1 MAVLSMAAALPSA
14 RAQAPGVPIEKP
26 VPAAQDPALLDSLAA
41 LRDSGRGLTAA
52 TAREA
57 LLSPTPET
65 FSLPPCRTTPLRPAE
80 VWEAAQRSRLW
91 IGWHFLCHK
100 CDHWHVNLAGGYP
113 LTADGIVATCH
124 HVVEPG
130 SEIRDGR
137 LVAVDGDGGVWPVTA
152 VVAAS
157 REMDA
162 CLVRLGGW
170 QGHPLP
176 LNDQVRPGDPAFLL
190 SSPLGIS
197 GYFTSGLVNR
207 FFWSPKLG
215 TTMPAADDFT
225 HLRMNVSTDWAPG
238 SSGAPVL
245 DTCGNAIG
253 HVATISHLGDAKNS
267 AGNGVAHL
275 TLHEGVP
282 ARSLLSLVHQC
293 HQAAARPRQ
302 PTDSFAALQE
312 AIGAREFATA
322 TALANAL
329 ETESADASS
338 RLRLLK
344 ARFAIAIGTGNE
356 DEAAARAPEL
366 IDAAPPDAASSLNEA
381 AWNLVTIFPS
391 PKPATLAAAERAAQR
406 SVELHQHRD
415 PASLDTLARVCFLQS
430 KKDEAIRLQEMAV
443 ALAEEP
449 LRSQLENVLASYRA
463 GTLPDV
469 RPE

>member
-1 MAVLSMAAALPSA
+1 MAVLSLAAVLETV

-26 VPAAQDPALLDSLAA
+26 VPVEQDPALLDSLAA
-41 LRDSGRGLTAA
+41 LRDSGRGLTA
-52 TAREA
+52 TAARQA
-57 LLSPTPET
+57 LLTPTPET
-65 FSLPPCRTTPLRPAE
+65 ISLPPCRTTPLRPAE

-130 SEIRDGR
+130 PEIREGR
-137 LVAVDGDGGVWPVTA
+137 LVAVDGEGRAWPVTA
-152 VVAAS
+152 VLAAN

-162 CLVRLGGW
+162 CLVRVDGW
-170 QGHPLP
+170 NGPPLP

-190 SSPLGIS
+190 SSPLGVS
-197 GYFTSGLVNR
+197 GYFSSGLVNR

-215 TTMPAADDFT
+215 TSAPAADDFT

-267 AGNGVAHL
+267 AGKGVAHL

-282 ARSLLSLVHQC
+282 ARSLISLVRQC
-293 HQAAARPRQ
+293 HEAAARPPQ
-302 PTDSFAALQE
+302 PAASFAALQE
-312 AIGAREFATA
+312 AIGAREFAAA
-322 TALANAL
+322 TTLANAL
-329 ETESADASS
+329 ENESTDPPA
-338 RLRLLK
+338 RLRLLH
-344 ARFAIAIGTGNE
+344 ARFAIAVGTGNE
-356 DEAAARAPEL
+356 DEAAACTPL
-366 IDAAPPDAASSLNEA
+366 LVDASPTDAASSLNDI
-381 AWNLVTIFPS
+381 AWKLVTTFPS
-391 PKPATLAAAERAAQR
+391 PKPETLAAAERAARR

-430 KKDEAIRLQEMAV
+430 NKDEAIRLQEMAV
-443 ALAEEP
+443 ALAEGP
-449 LRSQLENVLASYRA
+449 LRPQLEGVLASYRT

-469 RPE
+469 QPE